1 MVCLGFS
8 VIVTGGKR
16 QCPSWDGSQVHDFQS
31 TGDLVGD
38 GDGHDDDD
46 DDVQGQQLSTMLWL
60 VGGCY

>member
-38 GDGHDDDD
+38 GLQFSH
-46 DDVQGQQLSTMLWL
+46 VHKLITIAAEASTEFT
-60 VGGCY
+60 